1 MRTRNV
7 VTPLA
12 GVRPIGVECVFAEQR
27 MEVMTTQQHSSGTTL
42 PTWNRVVIPHSD
54 IIQGQLSM
62 DTYAVNLGRVVHG
75 DSSVRPV
82 YRDAR
87 AFFEATY
94 LTTELRRIL
103 TDVFAVL
110 AGRSGD
116 RVLQLRTPFGGGKTH
131 GLLSLYHLARS
142 RHLLSDMPDLSSLP
156 DPGPVRLAVISG
168 IETAA
173 ADTPDHLRRTLRGHL
188 ACQLCRA
195 EIDAVVAEQDLL
207 AMAP

>member
-12 GVRPIGVECVFAEQR
+12 GVRRIGGECVIAEQR
-27 MEVMTTQQHSSGTTL
+27 LEVMTTQQHSSGTTL

-62 DTYAVNLGRVVHG
+62 DTYAVNLGKVVQG
-75 DSSVRPV
+75 ESSVRPV

-131 GLLSLYHLARS
+131 TLLSLYHLARS
-142 RHLLSDMPDLSSLP
+142 RHLLGDISELSDLP
-156 DPGPVRLAVISG
+156 DPGQVRWAVISG
-168 IETAA
+168 VDIGA
-173 ADTPDHLRRTLRGHL
+173 ADTSNPHTSHRRTLWGEL
-188 ACQLCRA
+188 ASQIGDA
-195 EIDAVVAEQDLL
+195 EGYGQ
-207 AMAP
+207 